1 MTGLCRELL
10 DRVEPICAE
19 QGIVLRWEL
28 PDHPIPCRVD
38 PALLRRMLCNL
49 LSNAVKAQPAGGSID
64 VMLKEGG
71 LVDVAI
77 IYALISFLSVVIF
90 TKVFTGV
97 YQENREKAEALLSGR
112 EKVKTDR
119 KADAPDAE
127 TESGKEKEA
136 EA

>member
-1 MTGLCRELL
+1 MTYEILVHHFMVFCIGVLAVTVLFCLIRTIVGPRIA
-10 DRVEPICAE
+10 DRLVGVNMMGTQI
-19 QGIVLRWEL
+19 IVM
-28 PDHPIPCRVD
+28 IGFA
-38 PALLRRMLCNL
+38 AL
-49 LSNAVKAQPAGGSID
+49 
-64 VMLKEGG
+64 MLKEGG